1 MPFSFG
7 EIGLRIEANSPQVS
21 GAKAVSARQLLGAFG
36 VVLEADNVA

>member
-21 GAKAVSARQLLGAFG
+21 GANAVCARQLLGAFG